1 MLPSTA
7 MLPSC
12 TAFSAAAA
20 AASYQ
25 LALRAPLNV
34 CYTFSLRSTWTL
46 ASASAFAANKI
57 GKYVL

>member
-12 TAFSAAAA
+12 TAAA

-25 LALRAPLNV
+25 FALRAPPNV
-34 CYTFSLRSTWTL
+34 CYTFSLRWTSTL
-46 ASASAFAANKI
+46 ASAFASTSAFAANKI